1 MTHATFQKVL
11 HSLKS
16 VLNGTANWTSLIP
29 NEWIDQALNTPGS
42 AYVIAFVYWLR
53 HPVLLCFLLPTLLII
68 FLYCTV
74 LVIHLC
80 RLRYWL
86 VRQYNRWWPSPVHT
100 DRRHSYVSLC
110 RADFASLA
118 QLAKRVIAA
127 IWDAHGR
134 IFHAY
139 EVVGMDRLPAA
150 GPAFVVYYHGT
161 CPFDAY
167 YLLSRYCIEHDR
179 FPIAVVDRFL
189 FRLPGMKYVLDL
201 VGAIEGTVE
210 QCAAYLNPSMRDE
223 RTAMRLNDDNPN
235 GCVLLLAPGGVRE
248 ALFADESYCTIW
260 GKRNGFAKVA
270 LLAKQPI
277 YPMFTE
283 NIRESIRVVQMGK
296 SWWCRLYERT
306 RLPFALFYGYFPVK
320 LRTYIGE
327 PIYPLEGETPEELAE
342 RTRMAIDQ
350 MISEYQWTP
359 ANLFCALLQRIP
371 AFDRWLERRKR
382 QRQIDVDS

>member
-1 MTHATFQKVL
+1 MTHVTFQKVF

-16 VLNGTANWTSLIP
+16 VLNGTTNWTSLIP

-100 DRRHSYVSLC
+100 DRRLSYVSLC
-110 RADFASLA
+110 RADLASLA

-139 EVVGMDRLPAA
+139 EVVGMDRLPAT

-248 ALFADESYCTIW
+248 ALFADEFYCTIW
-260 GKRNGFAKVA
+260 GKRYGFAKVA
-270 LLAKQPI
+270 ILAKQPI

-296 SWWCRLYERT
+296 
-306 RLPFALFYGYFPVK
+306 
-320 LRTYIGE
+320 
-327 PIYPLEGETPEELAE
+327 
-342 RTRMAIDQ
+342 
-350 MISEYQWTP
+350 
-359 ANLFCALLQRIP
+359 
-371 AFDRWLERRKR
+371 
-382 QRQIDVDS
+382 